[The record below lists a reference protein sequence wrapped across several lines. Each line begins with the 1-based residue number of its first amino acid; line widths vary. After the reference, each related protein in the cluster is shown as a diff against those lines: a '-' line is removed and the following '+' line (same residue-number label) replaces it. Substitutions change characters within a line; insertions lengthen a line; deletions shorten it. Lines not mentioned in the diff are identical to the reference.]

1 MNKCGSYLSECP
13 ETAKQFWFMLA
24 PPIQGYGIYYNGH
37 YQIDSLERLG
47 LKSSISEARKRAWF
61 IDDFSLGPYATTT
74 MDQKTHGPTWPISP
88 MWYSATPV
96 NVCCCNGGHL
106 ALS

>member
-1 MNKCGSYLSECP
+1 ME
-13 ETAKQFWFMLA
+13 
-24 PPIQGYGIYYNGH
+24 YNGH
-37 YQIDSLERLG
+37 YKIDSLERLG

-61 IDDFSLGPYATTT
+61 IDDFSLGSYATTT
-74 MDQKTHGPTWPISP
+74 IDQKTHGPTWPISP

-96 NVCCCNGGHL
+96 NVCRCNGHL